1 MENHEKNENFE
12 ICKRISDELDKYT
25 DGAHYKCPH
34 CRALI
39 TRENKHDGAY
49 GFPAYTCPECGEDF
63 DEYDVNKPVTIYDYF
78 ADNEIFDIKYTIDE
92 NFDFCGARAMITFGG
107 PNIYINTERE
117 SIMLR
122 WWNESAEYSLTS
134 STAETVEDYFRER
147 YNYAR
152 ERYNYARDAH

>member
-25 DGAHYKCPH
+25 DGGYYKCPH

-63 DEYDVNKPVTIYDYF
+63 DEYDVNEPVTIYDYF
-78 ADNEIFDIKYTIDE
+78 ADNEIFDVKYIIDE
-92 NFDFCGARAMITFGG
+92 NFDFCGARVMITFGG
-107 PNIYINTERE
+107 PNIYIDTERK
-117 SIMLR
+117 SIILR

-134 STAETVEDYFRER
+134 STAEAVEDYFREM
-147 YNYAR
+147 YNC
-152 ERYNYARDAH
+152 ARDAH